1 VPGKP
6 PGQLVLIPLVR
17 EKLVDEQD
25 SGGEGGVGGLKDGFG
40 GAGGAEEAE
49 FTSESWA
56 ASKSARKRGALILCL
71 RGCEREIPLRDLF
84 N

>member
-1 VPGKP
+1 MV
-6 PGQLVLIPLVR
+6 
-17 EKLVDEQD
+17 
-25 SGGEGGVGGLKDGFG
+25 
-40 GAGGAEEAE
+40 GAGPVVQVVGTKTPFTTAE